1 MADNWASVE
10 FKHLRALKA
19 VATARTFWAAAQ
31 ALNTSQSSV
40 SDYIAALEALTGQR
54 LIERSRGRR
63 TVELTQAGRLLLG
76 HADSIEARLR
86 AAEAD
91 FRSLAAGQ
99 SGTLRVG
106 IYQSVANKLLPEVMR
121 RFTESRPQVD
131 IQLAEQMDTEEL
143 VAAVERGELDL
154 SFAVKPVPDGPLE
167 IRDLM
172 RDPYLLI
179 TAAGSPLAK
188 RRPTVAELKDV
199 PMIGYY
205 PGPTEDVPE
214 AFLRGRGIAPRFVF
228 RSNDNGTVQGMVGA
242 GIGVALAPLLAV
254 DETDPK
260 IVLVQ
265 LAEPIPPRILAMV
278 WHRDR
283 YRPPAAEAFIEMAA
297 EVARELE
304 RAHNEILAKRPP
316 LPVQTRGSGRG
327 AKK

>member
-1 MADNWASVE
+1 MADNWAGVE
-10 FKHLRALKA
+10 FKHLRALRA

-86 AAEAD
+86 AAQAD

-121 RFTESRPQVD
+121 RFRESRPHVD

-154 SFAVKPVPDGPLE
+154 SFAVKPVPEGPLE
-167 IRDLM
+167 IRELM
-172 RDPYLLI
+172 RDPYVLI
-179 TAAGSPLAK
+179 TAAGSPIAK
-188 RRPTVAELKDV
+188 RRPTVADLKDLAMV
-199 PMIGYY
+199 GYY

-214 AFLRGRGIAPRFVF
+214 AFLRGRGITPRFVF

-260 IVLVQ
+260 IALVE
-265 LAEPIPPRILAMV
+265 LADPIPPRILAMV

-283 YRPPAAEAFIEMAA
+283 YRPPASETFIEMAA
-297 EVARELE
+297 EVAREVE
-304 RAHNEILAKRPP
+304 RAHNEILAKRPQLP
-316 LPVQTRGSGRG
+316 LPVQGRG
-327 AKK
+327 ARE

>member
-1 MADNWASVE
+1 MANNWASVE
-10 FKHLRALKA
+10 FKHLRALRA
-19 VATARTFWAAAQ
+19 VATAGTFWAAAQ
-31 ALNTSQSSV
+31 AMSTSQSSV
-40 SDYIAALEALTGQR
+40 SDYIAALEVLTGQR
-54 LIERSRGRR
+54 LVERSRGRR
-63 TVELTQAGRLLLG
+63 TVELTQAGRVLLG

-121 RFTESRPQVD
+121 RFRESRPQVD

-154 SFAVKPVPDGPLE
+154 SFAVKPVPEGPLE
-167 IRDLM
+167 IQELM
-172 RDPYLLI
+172 RDPYVLI
-179 TAAGSPLAK
+179 VAAGSPLAA
-188 RRPTVAELKDV
+188 RRPTVAQLKDV
-199 PMIGYY
+199 PMVGYY

-214 AFLRGRGIAPRFVF
+214 AFLRGRGISPRFVF

-254 DETDPK
+254 DESDPK
-260 IVLVQ
+260 IALIE
-265 LAEPIPPRILAMV
+265 LDEPIPPRILAMV

-283 YRPPAAEAFIEMAA
+283 YRPPAAATFVELAA
-297 EVARELE
+297 EVAREVE
-304 RAHNEILAKRPP
+304 RTHNEILAKRPQLP
-316 LPVQTRGSGRG
+316 LPVQGRG
-327 AKK
+327 ARE

>member
-1 MADNWASVE
+1 VY
-10 FKHLRALKA
+10 KR
-19 VATARTFWAAAQ
+19 Q
-31 ALNTSQSSV
+31 
-40 SDYIAALEALTGQR
+40 LTGQR
-54 LIERSRGRR
+54 LIERSRGKR

-76 HADSIEARLR
+76 HADSIEARMR

-91 FRSLAAGQ
+91 LRALAAGQ

-121 RFTESRPQVD
+121 RFTESRPHVE
-131 IQLAEQMDTEEL
+131 IQLAEQMDPEEL
-143 VAAVERGELDL
+143 VAAVERGDLDL
-154 SFAVKPVPDGPLE
+154 SFAVKPVPEGPLE

-172 RDPYLLI
+172 RDPYVLI
-179 TAAGSPLAK
+179 TAARSPLAK

-199 PMIGYY
+199 PMVGYY

-254 DETDPK
+254 DESDPK
-260 IVLVQ
+260 IALVE
-265 LAEPIPPRILAMV
+265 LAEPIPPRVLAMV

-283 YRPPAAEAFIEMAA
+283 YRPPAADTFVQMAV
-297 EVARELE
+297 EVARDVE
-304 RAHNEILAKRPP
+304 RTHNETLAKLPP
-316 LPVQTRGSGRG
+316 PVKGRG
-327 AKK
+327 ARK

>member
-1 MADNWASVE
+1 MPDNWASID
-10 FKHLRALKA
+10 FRHLRALRA

-40 SDYIAALEALTGQR
+40 SDHIGGLEALTGQR

-63 TVELTQAGRLLLG
+63 TVELTEAGRLLLG
-76 HADSIEARLR
+76 HAEAIEARLR

-106 IYQSVANKLLPEVMR
+106 IYQSVANKLVPEVMR
-121 RFTESRPQVD
+121 RFRESRPQVE
-131 IQLAEQMDTEEL
+131 IQLAEQMDDREL

-154 SFAVKPVPDGPLE
+154 SFAVQPVPEGPLE
-167 IRDLM
+167 IRNLM
-172 RDPYLLI
+172 RDPYVLI
-179 TAAGSPLAK
+179 TAAGSPLAA
-188 RRPTVAELKDV
+188 RRPTVAELKEV
-199 PMIGYY
+199 PMVGYY

-214 AFLRGRGIAPRFVF
+214 AFLKGRGITPRIVF
-228 RSNDNGTVQGMVGA
+228 RSNDNGTVQGMVRA
-242 GIGVALAPLLAV
+242 GLGVALAPLLAV

-260 IVLVQ
+260 IALVE
-265 LAEPIPPRILAMV
+265 LAEPISPRILAMV

-283 YRPPAAEAFIEMAA
+283 YRPPAAAMFVETTAT
-297 EVARELE
+297 VAREVE
-304 RAHNEILAKRPP
+304 RAHNEMLAQRP
-316 LPVQTRGSGRG
+316 R

>member
-1 MADNWASVE
+1 VPDNWSSVD
-10 FKHLRALKA
+10 FKHLRALRA
-19 VATARTFWAAAQ
+19 VASARTFWAAAQ
-31 ALNTSQSSV
+31 ALSTSQSSV
-40 SDYIAALEALTGQR
+40 SDHVAALEALTGQR
-54 LIERSRGRR
+54 LVDRSRGKR

-76 HADSIEARLR
+76 HADAIEARLR

-91 FRSLAAGQ
+91 FRSLASGQ
-99 SGTLRVG
+99 TGTLRVG

-121 RFTESRPQVD
+121 RFRASRPQVD
-131 IQLAEQMDTEEL
+131 VQLAERMDDEEL

-154 SFAVKPVPDGPLE
+154 SFAVKPVPEGLLE

-172 RDPYLLI
+172 RDPYVLI
-179 TAAGSPLAK
+179 TAAGSPLAR

-199 PMIGYY
+199 AMVGYY

-214 AFLRGRGIAPRFVF
+214 AFLKGRGITPRFVF

-260 IVLVQ
+260 IALVE

-278 WHRDR
+278 WHRHR
-283 YRPPAAEAFIEMAA
+283 YRPPAAATFVELAA
-297 EVARELE
+297 EVAREVE
-304 RAHNEILAKRPP
+304 RAHSEFLAKRP
-316 LPVQTRGSGRG
+316 R